1 MWKTTETSMNKAFHR
16 FIESDRFHDSDE
28 EAQKEQKDE
37 FGEK

>member
-1 MWKTTETSMNKAFHR
+1 LWITTETSMNKAFHP
-16 FIESDRFHDSDE
+16 FHDSDE